1 MFRSCRW
8 AVVLVEAGAD
18 VVLDCGGNV
27 GKDVAVAVAVEDVV
41 VVDVSVVINVL

>member
-27 GKDVAVAVAVEDVV
+27 GKDVAVAVEDVV